1 MSSVNLNDPIV
12 YSLVSARVKLL
23 LEKPFF
29 GALATRLA
37 IVDASS
43 WCKTAATDGRH
54 FYYNRDFIKAL
65 TPNQLLFLFG
75 HEVLHC
81 TYDHMGRRGT
91 RDPKIWNMANDYIVN
106 YTLVKEKLGDM
117 PPGGLFD
124 ERYTDH
130 MTSEEVYDLLMANS
144 TTIKITLDEHLEM
157 AGAGDGDD
165 DGDGG
170 DGDGTTTVRV
180 MGKDGPPK
188 LTEDDINQIRNE
200 VRAATMQAAQSV
212 GAGNVPAGVK
222 RLIEAF
228 TQPKMDWRTLLESHI
243 KSTVKDDFTFQ
254 KISRRS
260 LAALGS
266 GEGAIMPGQSVMDT
280 IDIAISIDT
289 SGSMTDEMLQDF
301 LSEVKGIMEIFRDF
315 KLTLWTFDTQVY
327 GIKVFTPENL
337 HEIMEYDPKGGG
349 GTLFE
354 VNWDMMKKEM
364 IEPQRFVMFT
374 DGYPGSGWGDED
386 YVDTL
391 FVIHG
396 NDQIVAPFGLTAYYD
411 KHAEE
416 TA

>member
-12 YSLVSARVKLL
+12 YALVSARVKLL

-29 GALATRLA
+29 GALATRLQ

-54 FYYNRDFIKAL
+54 FYYNRDFIKGL
-65 TPNQLLFLFG
+65 TPDELLFLFG

-81 TYDHMGRRGT
+81 VYDHMGRRGT
-91 RDPKIWNMANDYIVN
+91 RDPKVWNMANDYIVN
-106 YTLVKEKLGDM
+106 YTLVKEKLGKM
-117 PPGGLFD
+117 PAGGLFD

-130 MTSEEVYDLLMANS
+130 MTSEEVYDGLGKNS

-157 AGAGDGDD
+157 AEPGDEDGDNSVEV
-165 DGDGG
+165 
-170 DGDGTTTVRV
+170 TV

-188 LTEDDINQIRNE
+188 LTEADIQQIRNE
-200 VRAATMQAAQSV
+200 VRAATMQAAQSA

-222 RLIEAF
+222 RLIQEL

-260 LAALGS
+260 LSTLGTGNAA
-266 GEGAIMPGQSVMDT
+266 IFPGQNVMDS
-280 IDIAISIDT
+280 IDIAVSIDT
-289 SGSMTDEMLQDF
+289 SGSMTDEMLRDF
-301 LSEVKGIMEIFRDF
+301 LGEVKGIMEMFRDF

-327 GIKVFTPENL
+327 GVKVFTQENL
-337 HEIMEYDPKGGG
+337 HEIMEYDPQGGG
-349 GTLFE
+349 GTSFE
-354 VNWDMMKKEM
+354 VNWTLMKEQG

-374 DGYPGSGWGDED
+374 DGYPGYTWGDPD

-396 NDQIVAPFGLTAYYD
+396 NDQIVAPFGITAYYD
-411 KHAEE
+411 KHSEG
-416 TA
+416 TGN

>member
-1 MSSVNLNDPIV
+1 MSLNLNDPIV
-12 YSLVSARVKLL
+12 YAIVSARVKML

-29 GALATRLA
+29 GALAARL
-37 IVDASS
+37 IIIDASS

-54 FYYNRDFIKAL
+54 FYYNRDFIKGL

-81 TYDHMGRRGT
+81 VYDHMGRRGT
-91 RDPKIWNMANDYIVN
+91 REPKLWNMANDYIVN

-130 MTSEEVYDLLMANS
+130 MTSEEVYDTLGKNS

-157 AGAGDGDD
+157 AQPGDD
-165 DGDGG
+165 DGDG
-170 DGDGTTTVRV
+170 DGGVEVRV
-180 MGKDGPPK
+180 MGRDGPPK

-260 LAALGS
+260 LSSLGS
-266 GEGAIMPGQSVMDT
+266 GNSAIFPGQNVMDS
-280 IDIAISIDT
+280 IDIAVTIDT
-289 SGSMTDEMLQDF
+289 SGSMTDEMLKDF

-315 KLTLWTFDTQVY
+315 KLTLWTFDTAVY
-327 GIKVFTPENL
+327 GVKVFTAENL

-349 GTLFE
+349 GTDFE
-354 VNWDMMKKEM
+354 VNWEMMKREG
-364 IEPQRFVMFT
+364 IEPQRLVMFT
-374 DGYPGSGWGDED
+374 DGYPGGSWGDD
-386 YVDTL
+386 NYCDTL

-396 NDQIVAPFGLTAYYD
+396 NDQIVAPFGITAYYD
-411 KHAEE
+411 KNAEG
-416 TA
+416 TGS